1 MGCGETGG
9 EEKLL
14 LNKLEKFGIQV
25 MKERELN
32 KSSKLEGKNLESLDK
47 LRLVQKKMDN
57 SNSIKKSPVNKSKKT
72 IIKEKKEKSKKKVY
86 GKRKV
91 KIETSNIKENNKSFK
106 RNGKLKQSENIKKK
120 KTK

>member
-32 KSSKLEGKNLESLDK
+32 KLSKSEGKNLESLDK
-47 LRLVQKKMDN
+47 LRVVQKKMDN
-57 SNSIKKSPVNKSKKT
+57 SNNIRKSPVNKSKKA
-72 IIKEKKEKSKKKVY
+72 IIKEKKEKAKKKVY

-91 KIETSNIKENNKSFK
+91 KIETSNIKENNKSSK
-106 RNGKLKQSENIKKK
+106 RNGKIKQSENIKKK